1 MEKIQLEKIVP
12 HVFSHVPDLQSD
24 IWNKNVTL
32 EKNNVYLIEAHSG
45 KGKSTLCSYLI
56 GYRQD
61 YSGSLLF
68 DSRPATE
75 FNLSDWTAVRRENI
89 SYLFQELRLFPELT
103 ALDNVLIKN
112 SLTNHLSVD
121 QIDEWF
127 DLLGIAEK
135 RNVLVGNMSFGQ
147 QQRVAMMRAL
157 AQPFDFLIA
166 DEPISHLDDANAAIM
181 ATLMIEEARKQGAG
195 VIVTSIGKHM
205 DLPYDKVLCL

>member
-12 HVFSHVPDLQSD
+12 HVFSQVSDLQSD
-24 IWNKNVTL
+24 IWNQNVTL
-32 EKNNVYLIEAHSG
+32 EKNKVYLVEAHSG

-61 YSGSLLF
+61 YSGQLLF
-68 DSRPATE
+68 DSQPTTK
-75 FNLSDWTAVRRENI
+75 FSLSEWTAVRRENI

-112 SLTNHLSVD
+112 ALTSHVSVE
-121 QIDEWF
+121 QISEWF
-127 DLLGIAEK
+127 GRLGIADK
-135 RNVLVGNMSFGQ
+135 MNVPVGNMSFGQ
-147 QQRVAMMRAL
+147 QQRVALMRAL
-157 AQPFDFLIA
+157 VQPFDFLIA

-181 ATLMIEEARKQGAG
+181 ATLMIEEARKQKAG

-205 DLPYDKVLCL
+205 DLDYDKVLCL